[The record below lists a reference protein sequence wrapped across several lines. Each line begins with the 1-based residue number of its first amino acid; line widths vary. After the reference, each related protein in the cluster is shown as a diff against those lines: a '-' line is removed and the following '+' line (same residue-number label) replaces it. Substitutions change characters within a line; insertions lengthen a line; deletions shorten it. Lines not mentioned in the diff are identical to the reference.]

1 MIKINLIPFRAARR
15 KENIRRQI
23 SVFLLSLLFI
33 SVVLVYYNTTLGSKI
48 SELESNIASTK
59 KQLTAT
65 QKKARQV
72 DQIKKKLNLLQRK
85 TRVIRNLE
93 LNRKEPVKML
103 DAMTQL
109 VVPERMWITSL
120 KNQGRRINLNGI
132 ALDNQTV
139 ADFMTRM
146 ERSKLFSS
154 ISLKKVN
161 QKRIGKNNLK
171 SFAITANKRV
181 AKAKKPRK
189 KASKKPKKQK
199 K

>member
-120 KNQGRRINLNGI
+120 KNQGRRMNLNGI

>member
-109 VVPERMWITSL
+109 VVPERMWITSF

-181 AKAKKPRK
+181 VKAKKPVK

>member
-109 VVPERMWITSL
+109 IVPERMWITSF

-154 ISLKKVN
+154 INLKKVN
-161 QKRIGKNNLK
+161 RKRIGKNNLK

-181 AKAKKPRK
+181 TKAKKPRK

>member
-59 KQLTAT
+59 KELKAT
-65 QKKARQV
+65 QRKARQV
-72 DQIKKKLNLLQRK
+72 DQIKRKLNLLQRK

-181 AKAKKPRK
+181 VKAKKPVK

>member
-181 AKAKKPRK
+181 VKAKKPVK

>member
-109 VVPERMWITSL
+109 VVPERMWITSF